1 MTSTARTVRLKVSP
15 QVARIV
21 TKGAPREVQ
30 LNAARGALPLQGQDL
45 LTTLFFLSHGS
56 DAEIKSLAGAT
67 LREIP
72 TGVLAP
78 VVKNSEIHPQL
89 LDFVA
94 RARIGDVVIMEPLL
108 TNPAVSTETLVHV
121 ASRGEGGVLSLVARN
136 ALRLQDSP
144 EIVAAILSNPL
155 ADRAMKD
162 RLGPAIP
169 SPASAEDEADAD
181 GEPEEPGDEAADDSE
196 EMPVDEEE
204 VNLSKYQLALEMGI
218 SEKIKMA
225 LTGDKEWRNIFIKDA
240 NKLVSSA
247 VLKNPRV
254 TEGEVLMIA
263 KNKSSSEELI
273 RLITLEREW
282 VKQYEIKRALVL
294 NPRTPL
300 PKALRY
306 MGFLT
311 EKDLKNLAKSRGVAQ
326 ALVNNARRML
336 ADKNKKKG

>member
-30 LNAARGALPLQGQDL
+30 LNAARGALPLQGPDL
-45 LTTLFFLSHGS
+45 LMTLFFLSHGT

-72 TGVLAP
+72 PGVLAP

-94 RARIGDVVIMEPLL
+94 RARMGDVVIMEPLL

-121 ASRGEGGVLSLVARN
+121 ASRGEGGVLALVARN

-144 EIVAAILSNPL
+144 EIAAAILGNPL

-162 RLGPAIP
+162 RLGSAIP
-169 SPASAEDEADAD
+169 FPAAAEDEAAAD
-181 GEPEEPGDEAADDSE
+181 GEAEEPGEEAVDDSE
-196 EMPVDEEE
+196 EMSADEEE
-204 VNLSKYQLALEMGI
+204 VNLSKYQQAIEMGI

-294 NPRTPL
+294 HPRTPL

-336 ADKNKKKG
+336 SDKNKKKG

>member
-94 RARIGDVVIMEPLL
+94 RARIGDVVIMESLL

-144 EIVAAILSNPL
+144 EIVAAILGNPL

-162 RLGPAIP
+162 RLGSAIP

-181 GEPEEPGDEAADDSE
+181 GEPEESGDEAADDSE

>member
-136 ALRLQDSP
+136 ALRLQESP
-144 EIVAAILSNPL
+144 EIVAAILGNPL
-155 ADRAMKD
+155 ADRAVKD

-169 SPASAEDEADAD
+169 SPASAEDVADAD

-196 EMPVDEEE
+196 EMPADEEE
-204 VNLSKYQLALEMGI
+204 VNLSKYQQALEMGI

-336 ADKNKKKG
+336 SDKNKKKG

>member
-1 MTSTARTVRLKVSP
+1 MTSTAKTVRLKVSP

-30 LNAARGALPLQGQDL
+30 LMAARGALPLQGLDL
-45 LTTLFFLSHGS
+45 LTTLFFLSHGT

-72 TGVLAP
+72 PAELGSIVE
-78 VVKNSEIHPQL
+78 NSEIHPQL

-94 RARIGDVVIMEPLL
+94 RTRFGERVIMEPLL
-108 TNPAVSTETLVHV
+108 TNPALSTATLVHV
-121 ASRGEGGVLSLVARN
+121 AARSEGDVLFLVTQN
-136 ALRLQDSP
+136 EERLQGAP
-144 EIVAAILSNPL
+144 EIVAAILSNPK
-155 ADRAMKD
+155 ADPALKC
-162 RLGPAIP
+162 RLEGKAVP
-169 SPASAEDEADAD
+169 SAGSEEEEDAG
-181 GEPEEPGDEAADDSE
+181 GETEELGEETGDDSE
-196 EMPVDEEE
+196 EEPADEEE
-204 VNLSKYQLALEMGI
+204 LNLSKYQQALEMGI
-218 SEKIKMA
+218 SQKIKQA

-247 VLKNPRV
+247 VLKNPRI

-263 KNKSSSEELI
+263 KNKSSSDELI

-294 NPRTPL
+294 HPRTPL

-326 ALVNNARRML
+326 AVVNTARRML

>member
-45 LTTLFFLSHGS
+45 LTTLLFLSHGT
-56 DAEIKSLAGAT
+56 DTEIKSLAGAT

-72 TGVLAP
+72 PGELAP
-78 VVKNSEIHPQL
+78 VVENSEIHPQL

-94 RARIGDVVIMEPLL
+94 RARIGDLVIMEPLL

-121 ASRGEGGVLSLVARN
+121 ASHGEGGVLSLVAHL
-136 ALRLQDSP
+136 ALRQPDSP
-144 EIVAAILSNPL
+144 EIAAAILGNPR
-155 ADRAMKD
+155 ADRAVKD
-162 RLGPAIP
+162 RLEPAIP
-169 SPASAEDEADAD
+169 SPASAEDAADAD
-181 GEPEEPGDEAADDSE
+181 GEPEESGDEAADDSE

-204 VNLSKYQLALEMGI
+204 VNLSKYQQALEMGI

-294 NPRTPL
+294 HPRTPL

>member
-30 LNAARGALPLQGQDL
+30 LNAARGAFPLQGQDL
-45 LTTLFFLSHGS
+45 LTTLFFLSHGT

-121 ASRGEGGVLSLVARN
+121 ASRGEGGVLSLVAHN

-144 EIVAAILSNPL
+144 EIVAAILDNPL
-155 ADRAMKD
+155 ADRDMKD

-169 SPASAEDEADAD
+169 SPASAGDEADAD
-181 GEPEEPGDEAADDSE
+181 GEPEEPGDDAADDRE
-196 EMPVDEEE
+196 ERPVDEEE
-204 VNLSKYQLALEMGI
+204 VNLSKYQQALEMGI
-218 SEKIKMA
+218 SQKIKQA

-247 VLKNPRV
+247 VLKNPRI

-263 KNKSSSEELI
+263 KNKSSSDELI

-294 NPRTPL
+294 HPRTPL

-326 ALVNNARRML
+326 AVVNTARRIL
-336 ADKNKKKG
+336 SDKNKKKG

>member
-144 EIVAAILSNPL
+144 EIVAAILGNPL

-162 RLGPAIP
+162 RLGSAIP

>member
-136 ALRLQDSP
+136 ALRLQESP
-144 EIVAAILSNPL
+144 EIVAAILGNPL
-155 ADRAMKD
+155 ADRAVKD
-162 RLGPAIP
+162 CLGPAIP
-169 SPASAEDEADAD
+169 SPASAEEEADAD

-196 EMPVDEEE
+196 EMPADEEE
-204 VNLSKYQLALEMGI
+204 VNLSKYQQALEMGI

-294 NPRTPL
+294 HPRTPL

-336 ADKNKKKG
+336 SDKNKKKG

>member
-1 MTSTARTVRLKVSP
+1 
-15 QVARIV
+15 
-21 TKGAPREVQ
+21 
-30 LNAARGALPLQGQDL
+30 
-45 LTTLFFLSHGS
+45 
-56 DAEIKSLAGAT
+56 
-67 LREIP
+67 
-72 TGVLAP
+72 VLAP

-121 ASRGEGGVLSLVARN
+121 ASRGEGGVLSLVAHN

-144 EIVAAILSNPL
+144 EIAAAILDNPL

-162 RLGPAIP
+162 RLGGREEPVIP
-169 SPASAEDEADAD
+169 LPDSAEDEAAAD
-181 GEPEEPGDEAADDSE
+181 GEPEEPGDEAGDDSE

-204 VNLSKYQLALEMGI
+204 VNLSKYQQAIEMGI

-294 NPRTPL
+294 HPRTPL